1 MFLVQETWLEPGIDP
16 QIANYRLTKDDR
28 IEFPHTVTRGGTAIY
43 SVRFST
49 QVLDSS
55 STAQSNG
62 LIHSGF
68 AKHEATGILFLDI
81 AKAFDK
87 IWHDGLLIK
96 LIRLDFLPL
105 IKSIHSFLSDRS
117 FRVRVDKTLSSPRPI
132 RSGLPQGSL
141 SSPLLFTL
149 YVNDMPQTDL
159 SHLAMFADDT
169 AIITQNKRFSVVIS
183 NLQHYVSLLEL
194 WLTDWKIKVNASKS
208 ACLMFTSRPRLPV
221 GLTPVQ
227 IFANPSPGT
236 CCKVPRVVFRRKI
249 NFCPPHRTDSQKSA
263 GCSCRSQTAYLPEG
277 VNLRSGIRFF
287 DKLPSVPNE
296 LIRNQPAYDPAVP
309 SSQKRPRALLEHDFI
324 NFPQA
329 KRLRV

>member
-1 MFLVQETWLEPGIDP
+1 
-16 QIANYRLTKDDR
+16 
-28 IEFPHTVTRGGTAIY
+28 
-43 SVRFST
+43 
-49 QVLDSS
+49 
-55 STAQSNG
+55 
-62 LIHSGF
+62 
-68 AKHEATGILFLDI
+68 GILFLDI

-87 IWHDGLLIK
+87 IWHDGLLISSYD
-96 LIRLDFLPL
+96 LTFLPL

-169 AIITQNKRFSVVIS
+169 AIITQNKIFRCDS

-227 IFANPSPGT
+227 IFGQP
-236 CCKVPRVVFRRKI
+236 VPWVRVAKYL
-249 NFCPPHRTDSQKSA
+249 
-263 GCSCRSQTAYLPEG
+263 GC
-277 VNLRSGIRFF
+277 F
-287 DKLPSVPNE
+287 
-296 LIRNQPAYDPAVP
+296 
-309 SSQKRPRALLEHDFI
+309 
-324 NFPQA
+324 
-329 KRLRV
+329 